1 MFKLRVYDRFGNLDH
16 EECFE
21 SYPAA
26 LQRWARL
33 FDQAAPW
40 LSPTIWEK
48 QGDEFVRVWG

>member
-16 EECFE
+16 EEFFE

-26 LQRWARL
+26 LRRWARL
-33 FDQAAPW
+33 FEQAAPW